1 MSSFS
6 NQFNKQEVIAKL
18 KKYLPAQAPL
28 KDFIFQNSLAAY
40 QDKDFFEALREASS
54 RFGYKTMLTVNEFRE
69 LYHKG
74 KIKDKTIDYV
84 LSKYEGEQN
93 LTYWRQAL
101 KEKEF
106 QEQEPPRIGVLRGT
120 WKKKY
125 ALDLDTL
132 VHPILFRILCSYL
145 DQGISIWN
153 FPLWKNGFLN
163 SVLEMDSNSYSSFF
177 KTQRPKKLLRE
188 GNCTIE
194 SLLEILVGD
203 ESLFERY
210 LFDQQFAHQGWAGM
224 ISVIESRPEILIDS
238 KKITLEELIILE
250 LLLEIDFIDFKYGTQ
265 WAPLSKRISEKP
277 SDIFAPIQVTEKS
290 KVRQYWQLAFEW
302 SYYNEVLNAL
312 KNKEPNTENKSTK
325 SFQAFFCIDDREISI
340 RDHVERQDPNCETF
354 GTPGFFNVDMY
365 FQPSLGKSYTKLCP
379 APMSP
384 KYLIK
389 EYGHQIERKK
399 DLHFEKR
406 TFSLSTGWLVS
417 QTLGIWDAI
426 KLAVDIFRPSS
437 PPSMASSF
445 RHMDTEASL
454 TIENT
459 DINDKENGWQ
469 IGYTI
474 YEMADRVEALLR
486 SIGLLDNFAP
496 IVYVVG
502 HGASSVNN
510 PFYTTMDCG
519 ACSCRPGSVN
529 ARVFSFMANH
539 LKVRDLL
546 KQRGIEV
553 PETTQFVGALHDT
566 TTDDILYFDETI
578 LSVKNVELHKQYK
591 ITFKKAL
598 DLNAKERS
606 RRFESIDSTL
616 PANVI
621 HKKIRTRTVSL
632 FQPRPELDHATNA
645 LTIVGSRNLTK
656 NIFLDRRAFL
666 NSYDYKTDPD
676 GTILVNI
683 MKPLGPV
690 CGGINLNYYFSRVDI
705 QKLGAGSK
713 LPHNVMGLF
722 GVANGIDGDL
732 RPGLPRQ
739 MVEAHDPIRQLFIV
753 EHFPEVVLKTIM
765 SVDAMYQWFI
775 NNWIHLIALN
785 PVTQK
790 MYLFQNGSFEEY
802 NPIESKTP
810 IVSDIEE
817 YIVKSNSLE
826 NLPVAIIK

>member
-277 SDIFAPIQVTEKS
+277 SDIFAPIQVTEK
-290 KVRQYWQLAFEW
+290 
-302 SYYNEVLNAL
+302 
-312 KNKEPNTENKSTK
+312 
-325 SFQAFFCIDDREISI
+325 
-340 RDHVERQDPNCETF
+340 
-354 GTPGFFNVDMY
+354 
-365 FQPSLGKSYTKLCP
+365 
-379 APMSP
+379 
-384 KYLIK
+384 
-389 EYGHQIERKK
+389 
-399 DLHFEKR
+399 
-406 TFSLSTGWLVS
+406 
-417 QTLGIWDAI
+417 
-426 KLAVDIFRPSS
+426 
-437 PPSMASSF
+437 
-445 RHMDTEASL
+445 
-454 TIENT
+454 
-459 DINDKENGWQ
+459 
-469 IGYTI
+469 
-474 YEMADRVEALLR
+474 
-486 SIGLLDNFAP
+486 
-496 IVYVVG
+496 
-502 HGASSVNN
+502 
-510 PFYTTMDCG
+510 
-519 ACSCRPGSVN
+519 
-529 ARVFSFMANH
+529 
-539 LKVRDLL
+539 
-546 KQRGIEV
+546 
-553 PETTQFVGALHDT
+553 
-566 TTDDILYFDETI
+566 
-578 LSVKNVELHKQYK
+578 VK
-591 ITFKKAL
+591 
-598 DLNAKERS
+598 
-606 RRFESIDSTL
+606 
-616 PANVI
+616 
-621 HKKIRTRTVSL
+621 
-632 FQPRPELDHATNA
+632 
-645 LTIVGSRNLTK
+645 
-656 NIFLDRRAFL
+656 
-666 NSYDYKTDPD
+666 
-676 GTILVNI
+676 
-683 MKPLGPV
+683 
-690 CGGINLNYYFSRVDI
+690 
-705 QKLGAGSK
+705 
-713 LPHNVMGLF
+713 
-722 GVANGIDGDL
+722 
-732 RPGLPRQ
+732 
-739 MVEAHDPIRQLFIV
+739 
-753 EHFPEVVLKTIM
+753 
-765 SVDAMYQWFI
+765 
-775 NNWIHLIALN
+775 
-785 PVTQK
+785 
-790 MYLFQNGSFEEY
+790 
-802 NPIESKTP
+802 
-810 IVSDIEE
+810 
-817 YIVKSNSLE
+817 
-826 NLPVAIIK
+826 